1 MTDSTE
7 EERAEGRS
15 PKAETPESPSSFSLL
30 PSSLPLVD
38 LPIPPAA
45 ELYAGVDVGTNS
57 VKMIIADLARGQANR
72 IYEQSIITR
81 IGEGMQAL
89 GNRLRED
96 AMLRTLDALNQLA
109 QAARAHKV
117 RAVAAVGTAALR
129 DAENR
134 DDFLRRVRE
143 RCGFDIEIIPGEE
156 EARLSYLAVRRD
168 PQWRSVTHLRVI
180 DIGGGSTEVIQGLPG
195 TDQVA
200 SRISVN
206 YGAVKLTET
215 FLKSDPPTITQLEQA
230 NQAVQDAF
238 ERIPIHAPAPN
249 AESVGSP
256 DDAQAKSN
264 DTEVYTLVGVGGT
277 VTNLGAI
284 DQGGRGGIAPLHG
297 HVLSAERL
305 GSHIDL
311 LAASTVEQRKTL
323 PGLDPRRAD
332 IILGGAILLAQA
344 LARLNEPS
352 VAISTRGLRWGLLY
366 DRFQ

>member
-1 MTDSTE
+1 MTDSIP
-7 EERAEGRS
+7 A
-15 PKAETPESPSSFSLL
+15 
-30 PSSLPLVD
+30 PLID
-38 LPIPPAA
+38 LPVPPNA

-57 VKMIIADLARGQANR
+57 VKMIIADLAQGRAIR
-72 IYEQSIITR
+72 IYEQTIITR
-81 IGEGMQAL
+81 IGEGMQEL

-96 AMLRTLDALNQLA
+96 AMLRTLDALAQLA
-109 QAARAHKV
+109 EAARAHKV
-117 RAVAAVGTAALR
+117 RAIAAVGTAALR

-134 DDFLRRVRE
+134 DDFLRRARE
-143 RCGFDIEIIPGEE
+143 RCGFDIEVIPGEE

-168 PQWRSVTHLRVI
+168 PQWRDVTHLRVI

-195 TDQVA
+195 TDTVA

-215 FLKSDPPTITQLEQA
+215 FLKSDPPTISQLEQA
-230 NQAVQDAF
+230 NRIVQEAF
-238 ERIPIHAPAPN
+238 ERIPIHAPVPN
-249 AESVGSP
+249 APDVGSF
-256 DDAQAKSN
+256 
-264 DTEVYTLVGVGGT
+264 DTAREIYTLVGVGGT

-284 DQGGRGGIAPLHG
+284 DQGGRGGVDPLHG
-297 HVLSAERL
+297 HLLSAERL
-305 GSHIDL
+305 GSHIDR
-311 LAASTVEQRKTL
+311 LAASTVEQRKTI

-366 DRFQ
+366 DRFTNRNPNL